1 MISPGVGFSPYS
13 LGVCCQARERRFV
26 FAPSLPGGFNE
37 GSANW
42 TAPRSSRRVKL
53 DQASVALKP
62 SFDCVGGSGMA
73 PVPGGFHGGSAILN
87 WSSIESAGRTEP
99 RSSKP
104 SRTLFWSSVV
114 RPGSGDC
121 FPTLLACR
129 LQQRISR
136 MGLIIDRVAGRN

>member
-1 MISPGVGFSPYS
+1 MKDQPIG
-13 LGVCCQARERRFV
+13 L
-26 FAPSLPGGFNE
+26 L
-37 GSANW
+37 
-42 TAPRSSRRVKL
+42 L
-53 DQASVALKP
+53 DR
-62 SFDCVGGSGMA
+62 VGGSNWTRLQLPSSPLLIVLEAQAWHPCLVASMEDQ
-73 PVPGGFHGGSAILN
+73 PFLN
-87 WSSIESAGRTEP
+87 WSSIESVGRTEP

-121 FPTLLACR
+121 FHTLLACR